1 MHGTRTAGYNM
12 HRYYISVYVRR
23 MCIQSCVL
31 RAVVIFVAS
40 IGCGAPEENAA
51 AFDPQFWC
59 GKRAE
64 QATPFTLWRTLSGV
78 AAHTDKH

>member
-12 HRYYISVYVRR
+12 LRSYITVHVRG
-23 MCIQSCVL
+23 MCIQLCML

-40 IGCGAPEENAA
+40 IVCGAPTENAA
-51 AFDPQFWC
+51 CNLQISC

-64 QATPFTLWRTLSGV
+64 QATPFTLWWTLSGV
-78 AAHTDKH
+78 ATHSDKP